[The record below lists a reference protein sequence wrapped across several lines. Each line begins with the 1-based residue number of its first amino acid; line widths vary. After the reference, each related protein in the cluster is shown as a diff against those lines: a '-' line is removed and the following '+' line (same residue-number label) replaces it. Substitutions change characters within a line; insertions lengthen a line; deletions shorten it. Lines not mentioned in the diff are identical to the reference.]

1 MKFCFLVNDAPFLS
15 EFFGK
20 ICREMLK
27 DNHEIIVVLNN
38 KIAEYT
44 KKQYFP
50 SATKFISKVDWCLE
64 RYNPQKGE
72 FGDLSWREF
81 FPDFSRFSRISWT
94 YERSRSAVSQLYQF
108 FDFVLQQEKP
118 DVFIG
123 EPPAGLFGEI
133 GYYFA
138 KKHGALFLGFTD
150 SRINIGLYD
159 SESTDSRYEKTFK
172 ELSSQDI
179 KEDERSLLSLRLNRF
194 ISHAEKPE
202 YMKYAKISFS
212 QFALCW
218 HYLRKLS
225 ELGPLFR
232 YLTQRK
238 KFQKYDY
245 ESEVIVRRSL
255 AAPFE
260 LEVKQA
266 RLLFQKRFFS
276 HADWKEQFF
285 LYPLH
290 LEPEAATL
298 VLAMPYADQLATIK
312 NAAFALPFP
321 FKLYVKEHPTAM
333 GSRPDRFY
341 QTLAKIPNVVLIAPE
356 QNVPELLQKSAGVIT
371 LTGTM
376 GMEAVLS
383 GKPSYVLGN
392 VFYTYHPLCR
402 KIQNFD
408 DLRDRIRSDL
418 SQRPDTSN
426 LESINLRFMASYV
439 RYTIEGSLAFAA
451 QEPDRNDYKKMYGAI
466 TQRIGNV

>member
-20 ICREMLK
+20 ISSCMFEE
-27 DNHEIIVVLNN
+27 NHEVIVVVNN

-44 KKQYFP
+44 KQQHFP
-50 SATKFISKVDWCLE
+50 TRARFISKVDWCVSHYDPE
-64 RYNPQKGE
+64 KRD
-72 FGDLSWREF
+72 FGTLSWREF
-81 FPDFSRFSRISWT
+81 FPDFGRFTRLSWT
-94 YERSRSAVSQLYQF
+94 YKRSVAAVSQLYQF
-108 FDFVLQQEKP
+108 FDFVFETEKP
-118 DVFIG
+118 DVLIG

-138 KKHGALFLGFTD
+138 KKHNVPFLGFTD

-172 ELSSQDI
+172 ELADQDI
-179 KEDERSLLSLRLNRF
+179 KEDERSFLISRLKKF
-194 ISHAEKPE
+194 ISHAEQPE
-202 YMKYAKISFS
+202 YMKYARISFN
-212 QFALCW
+212 QFALVW

-232 YLTQRK
+232 YLARRK
-238 KFQKYDY
+238 KFQAYDY
-245 ESEVIVRRSL
+245 ESEVILRRSM

-260 LEVKQA
+260 LEVKQL

-276 HADWKEQFF
+276 QPGKEEQFF

-312 NAAFALPFP
+312 NIAFALPFP

-341 QTLAKIPNVVLIAPE
+341 QTLKKLPNVVLIASD
-356 QNVPELLQKSAGVIT
+356 QDVPQLLQKSSGVIT

-376 GMEAVLS
+376 GMEAVLA
-383 GKPSYVLGN
+383 GKPAYVLGD

-402 KIQNFD
+402 KVQNFK
-408 DLRDRIRSDL
+408 DLRERIRLDL
-418 SQRPDTSN
+418 SQKPDTRD
-426 LESINLRFMASYV
+426 LARVNLRFLASYV
-439 RYTIEGSLAFAA
+439 RYTIEGSIAFAG
-451 QEPDRNDYKKMYGAI
+451 QTPDKNDYEKMYNAI
-466 TQRIGNV
+466 KLKIGNV